1 MQFDVS
7 AQAKSEG
14 EQESKVIAVT
24 EVNKFSVL
32 KLRY

>member
-7 AQAKSEG
+7 AQAKGEG